1 MGYRLPAAIGHALP
15 QEGFTAWGD
24 GPADEHSGARHQDTP
39 PQRHSSTRGIPLIRQ
54 SQSNYFDTFVGIGPQ
69 SGDLSF
75 PDMEKIAW
83 AYGIPY
89 MRIENNDQIEEKC
102 RQFIAHK
109 GHIICE
115 VICDKEQFFE
125 PKLTSR
131 QLEDGSF
138 ASPDLS

>member
-1 MGYRLPAAIGHALP
+1 
-15 QEGFTAWGD
+15 
-24 GPADEHSGARHQDTP
+24 
-39 PQRHSSTRGIPLIRQ
+39 
-54 SQSNYFDTFVGIGPQ
+54 
-69 SGDLSF
+69 
-75 PDMEKIAW
+75 MEKIAW

-138 ASPDLS
+138 ASPDLSDMYPFLSREEYEERMSISKE